1 MRPRVLAVAAT
12 RSEHA
17 HEAECLGSVLELENM
32 TCLHDGHVVGD
43 DRDQVVR
50 QLTCRFAAGEDGA
63 LKGKGLG
70 NTHHYWRIRSQET
83 FNSIPKEPFDVDD
96 PAHNCVFTRKHGS
109 ESMRHWPMNL
119 RIRARYLE
127 LYANIRQQ
135 LFEDKPYFALH
146 WRRGDQMSTKCRFK
160 RDKSVN
166 CQGVEQ
172 MKGQIQAAF
181 NKSGRVLP
189 VYVATNEKR
198 PATLEQLRHEGYLFR
213 AGDDFNLTAMEAFF
227 ADIYLLGCAEHL
239 LLPRQADTA
248 VHSLVRAWRRLQ
260 APAVCRKISA
270 EIA

>member
-1 MRPRVLAVAAT
+1 
-12 RSEHA
+12 
-17 HEAECLGSVLELENM
+17 
-32 TCLHDGHVVGD
+32 
-43 DRDQVVR
+43 
-50 QLTCRFAAGEDGA
+50 
-63 LKGKGLG
+63 
-70 NTHHYWRIRSQET
+70 
-83 FNSIPKEPFDVDD
+83 
-96 PAHNCVFTRKHGS
+96 
-109 ESMRHWPMNL
+109 MNL